1 MTIIVKLF
9 IRSVFKKKFTPV
21 TLNTIDSV
29 FYMPC
34 NLSFPF
40 CGEQS
45 EVVLQVTL
53 LYFTLLFWPLRFMD
67 SMAFIYVP
75 FPRIDQLQ
83 HVAFREEKD
92 PFVVGGGECNIYS
105 FTMTKTFSMVSHKII
120 TSM

>member
-1 MTIIVKLF
+1 
-9 IRSVFKKKFTPV
+9 
-21 TLNTIDSV
+21 
-29 FYMPC
+29 
-34 NLSFPF
+34 
-40 CGEQS
+40 
-45 EVVLQVTL
+45 
-53 LYFTLLFWPLRFMD
+53 MD

-92 PFVVGGGECNIYS
+92 PFVGGGGECNIYS